1 MPLRP
6 GWPPPPRLLQGTL
19 GHAPPA
25 ASPAA
30 ATLPLTTLAAPHS
43 LHNSLCL
50 STPPS
55 LCCSHSLTHYSHPL
69 ALFLP
74 AAHTPSNTRPL
85 ATHPP
90 RRSHSLQHSAPCY
103 SLSPPLSL
111 SSPFSPLYFPL
122 SRILVTHSLLSLHQS
137 LPFQTYNH
145 CSPISSSTASL
156 PFHPP
161 PPITARRLLPLF
173 SPPSPSPA

>member
-74 AAHTPSNTRPL
+74 SLTLPPTPGPSLLTLSAALTHFTILSSLLSSLNNVS
-85 ATHPP
+85 HPP
-90 RRSHSLQHSAPCY
+90 TTLPPQNSPHPAFHH
-103 SLSPPLSL
+103 SPPIPSSTT
-111 SSPFSPLYFPL
+111 SSPFPAPVPL
-122 SRILVTHSLLSLHQS
+122 SS
-137 LPFQTYNH
+137 YG
-145 CSPISSSTASL
+145 SP
-156 PFHPP
+156 
-161 PPITARRLLPLF
+161 LPLF
-173 SPPSPSPA
+173 SSPSPSPA